1 VVDTGSLT
9 QPNRRYAR
17 PVIADPIAPYGAW
30 ARCWTHFLVGF
41 ADFTEVGRVPA
52 DRRVGFDG
60 DTLVPF
66 DARP

>member
-1 VVDTGSLT
+1 
-9 QPNRRYAR
+9 
-17 PVIADPIAPYGAW
+17 
-30 ARCWTHFLVGF
+30 VGF